1 MDDNFYELSRR
12 IFGAEYN
19 IDIAEYQEPTT
30 ELEDL
35 KGKAEEAARQR
46 AFDSLPL
53 EEQQA
58 SIRQK
63 LQDPAARKKWFEANA
78 NTNTRHKIITDL
90 DLGKGLISLYTLFKV
105 DKEHLGSLCVDENFY
120 KLSKRIFGAEY
131 NTDIAEYQEPTAELE
146 ELKGKA
152 EEAAKR
158 RVFESLPLEEQRTI
172 IRNKLQDSEARKK
185 WFGSITNTRHKTIAD
200 LDLGKELSGL
210 YTLFKVDKEGAD
222 RVTADRNF
230 YKLSRRIF

>member
-35 KGKAEEAARQR
+35 KGKAEEAAKRR
-46 AFDSLPL
+46 VFESLPL

-63 LQDPAARKKWFEANA
+63 LQDLAARKKWFEA

-90 DLGKGLISLYTLFKV
+90 DLGKGLI
-105 DKEHLGSLCVDENFY
+105 
-120 KLSKRIFGAEY
+120 
-131 NTDIAEYQEPTAELE
+131 
-146 ELKGKA
+146 
-152 EEAAKR
+152 
-158 RVFESLPLEEQRTI
+158 
-172 IRNKLQDSEARKK
+172 
-185 WFGSITNTRHKTIAD
+185 
-200 LDLGKELSGL
+200 GL
-210 YTLFKVDKEGAD
+210 YTLFEVDKDQLG
-222 RVTADRNF
+222 
-230 YKLSRRIF
+230 